1 MKKYLLVF
9 AALFI
14 LAGCRN
20 ERPTIEVDSAE
31 SESSSSIVESSSSD
45 ESSVTS
51 SEETEDPMVEAILDA
66 FEVEDEQELIEI
78 EVVEDETTD
87 ALPEPHTEYK
97 IILTDEE
104 YIQTI
109 LDSVYRI
116 HNGTASDEE
125 RERIRS
131 IFDRVKELAQEF
143 DNDDDAVTFEFE
155 DDDEETILIAKSTRV
170 EDFIQYDFDYRAETS
185 VESTE
190 VEEEVEESTSETDTY
205 IPQPTTPN
213 EWQNNNN
220 NNTWQP
226 PVYEEPEPQPEPEPT
241 PVPVPA
247 EGTDP
252 GTGTDTP
259 TEGTQPVEGE

>member
-14 LAGCRN
+14 LAGCQN

-31 SESSSSIVESSSSD
+31 SEVTSSVEESSSSD
-45 ESSVTS
+45 ESSESSESS
-51 SEETEDPMVEAILDA
+51 SEEAEDPMVEAILES

-87 ALPEPHTEYK
+87 AIPDPHTEYK
-97 IILTDEE
+97 IVLTDEE

-109 LDSVYRI
+109 LDSVFRV

-131 IFDRVKELAQEF
+131 IFDRVHDLAQEF
-143 DNDDDAVTFEFE
+143 DNDNDAVTFEFE
-155 DDDEETILIAKSTRV
+155 DDDEETVLIAKSTRV
-170 EDFIQYDFDYRAETS
+170 DDYIEYDFDYRAESS
-185 VESTE
+185 VET
-190 VEEEVEESTSETDTY
+190 VEEIEEPESEESSTETDTF
-205 IPQPTTPN
+205 IPQPTTPD
-213 EWQNNNN
+213 EWQNNN

-226 PVYEEPEPQPEPEPT
+226 PVYEEPTPEPTPEPQPEPTPEPEPQPEPEA
-241 PVPVPA
+241 PA
-247 EGTDP
+247 TSE
-252 GTGTDTP
+252 
-259 TEGTQPVEGE
+259 

>member
-9 AALFI
+9 VALFI
-14 LAGCRN
+14 LAGCQN

-31 SESSSSIVESSSSD
+31 SEVTSSVEESSSSD
-45 ESSVTS
+45 ESSESSESS
-51 SEETEDPMVEAILDA
+51 SEETEDPMVEAILES

-87 ALPEPHTEYK
+87 AIPDPHTEYK

-109 LDSVYRI
+109 LDSVFRI

-131 IFDRVKELAQEF
+131 IFDRVHELAQDF
-143 DNDDDAVTFEFE
+143 DNDNDAVTFEFE
-155 DDDEETILIAKSTRV
+155 DDDEETVLIAKSTRV
-170 EDFIQYDFDYRAETS
+170 EDYIEYDFDYRAETTEES
-185 VESTE
+185 VES
-190 VEEEVEESTSETDTY
+190 EEVEVEVPEESSTENDTF
-205 IPQPTTPN
+205 IPQPTTPD
-213 EWQNNNN
+213 EWQNNNNN

-226 PVYEEPEPQPEPEPT
+226 PVYEEPAPQPEPTPEPQPEPTPEPEA
-241 PVPVPA
+241 PA
-247 EGTDP
+247 TNE
-252 GTGTDTP
+252 
-259 TEGTQPVEGE
+259 